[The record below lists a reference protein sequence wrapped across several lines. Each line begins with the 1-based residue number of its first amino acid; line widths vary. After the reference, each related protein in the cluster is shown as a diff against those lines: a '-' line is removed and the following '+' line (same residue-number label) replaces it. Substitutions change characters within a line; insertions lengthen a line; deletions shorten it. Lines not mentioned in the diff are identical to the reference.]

1 VRVVLLLIRH
11 YPCFANSVLSLA
23 KPTAWRRNSIQKKI
37 LLLWKLMTVFAL
49 GLLNFPSLK
58 ELVMRK
64 EGNGK
69 VISDT
74 ARTNPRD

>member
-1 VRVVLLLIRH
+1 
-11 YPCFANSVLSLA
+11 
-23 KPTAWRRNSIQKKI
+23 
-37 LLLWKLMTVFAL
+37 MTVFAL